1 MTTDPTTKDQA
12 WATLRRIA
20 ATLDVPVE
28 TFLRPAP
35 TGGAASSALQQTL
48 ALLEAFAD
56 VEDPQDREACLA
68 FVQARRRR
76 PET

>member
-1 MTTDPTTKDQA
+1 MTTDLT

-20 ATLDVPVE
+20 ATLDIPVE

-35 TGGAASSALQQTL
+35 PGGAAPSALHQTL
-48 ALLEAFAD
+48 ALLEAFAE

-68 FVQARRRR
+68 FVRARRRN
-76 PET
+76 PGA